1 MTESG
6 LVLLQNACVLG
17 CLLVRLL
24 FASLLACSFV
34 VCFVCCLYH
43 IRELTDDERV
53 EVDGIHEVGE

>member
-24 FASLLACSFV
+24 FAPLTV
-34 VCFVCCLYH
+34 H